1 MLSYQKPNK
10 HQLICVNQRSS
21 AYISGKKK
29 QTLPKKMQIT
39 QALHSAL
46 LISNLE
52 QSQHFYSTV
61 LKLQKIDRNLK
72 FPGIWYQIGNFQIHL
87 IVAATIIPDVADKE
101 KLGRNRHLAFSVANL
116 EAAKQQLIAHNCPFQ
131 MSASGRAALF
141 TQDPDGNIIE
151 LSE

>member
-1 MLSYQKPNK
+1 
-10 HQLICVNQRSS
+10 
-21 AYISGKKK
+21 
-29 QTLPKKMQIT
+29 MQIT
-39 QALHSAL
+39 QSLHSAI

-61 LKLQKIDRNLK
+61 LKLQKIDRDLK
-72 FPGIWYQIGNFQIHL
+72 FPGIWYQIGDFQLHL
-87 IVAATIIPDVADKE
+87 ILGATIIPDAVDQAKW
-101 KLGRNRHLAFSVANL
+101 GRNRHLAFSVANL

-131 MSASGRAALF
+131 MSASGRSALF

>member
-1 MLSYQKPNK
+1 
-10 HQLICVNQRSS
+10 
-21 AYISGKKK
+21 
-29 QTLPKKMQIT
+29 MQIT
-39 QALHSAL
+39 QALHAAL

-52 QSQHFYSTV
+52 KSEQFYSRI
-61 LKLQKIDRNLK
+61 LGLSKIDRKLK

-87 IVAATIIPDVADKE
+87 ILAATIIPDAVDYE